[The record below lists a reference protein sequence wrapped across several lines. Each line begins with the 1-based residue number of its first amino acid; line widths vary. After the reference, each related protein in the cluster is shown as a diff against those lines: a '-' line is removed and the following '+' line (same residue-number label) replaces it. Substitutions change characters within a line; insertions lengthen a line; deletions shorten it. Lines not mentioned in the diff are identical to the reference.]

1 MKFLFGSKWR
11 CCKYS
16 QSVFLICSPHLL
28 YFSLIICV
36 FTGRKSSKF
45 LVTLFLDSYILTTCT
60 SFLLLKWPVDWLHV
74 EVSFKTI
81 FYLTLPQVRESLGRG
96 VGVVSIVQED
106 ALPFYPS
113 EAVAETQLSF
123 SALQKCKGGS
133 VASNACPKNGDAIA
147 VQRRSDSCMCS
158 SLLSIPL
165 PVCSLA
171 LGKQQANIKNT
182 HIVPRKEQKKVYKY
196 LLYVYSVMPSLS
208 TKSSLSKHSNLPA
221 LFPSQVLQLAGR
233 TTDIIWG
240 NKTKRHVTSL

>member
-96 VGVVSIVQED
+96 GGGGKHSVRGCSSLLPKWGSGWDTVVFFSTLEMQGWKRG
-106 ALPFYPS
+106 LKC
-113 EAVAETQLSF
+113 LS
-123 SALQKCKGGS
+123 KKWT
-133 VASNACPKNGDAIA
+133 